1 MNFQRRLNQVGGGYM
16 TATVTM
22 KDLLEAGVHFG
33 HQTSRWN
40 PKMKPYIFGS
50 RNGIYIIDLQKTV
63 GLAKDALTFIT
74 KVAASGQKILF
85 VGTKPQAQE
94 VIKTEAERCGM
105 PSVTTR
111 WLGGALT
118 NFTTVQSCLGQL
130 EKIQQKKDT
139 GLIDDL
145 PKKEQAAMEKEYT
158 RLMKN
163 LGGLR
168 TLRDRPGAL
177 FIIDPSKEHI
187 AVAEAACLGIPIV
200 AITDTNCDPDPID
213 YIVPGNDDAVKSIKL
228 FSTAVADA
236 VLDGLKVVEERAR
249 SFGQNSPS
257 DAASAQSSPAYP
269 QTPAHT
275 EEAAFVPGKSTT
287 TDREGRT
294 INIEVRRSVKTSE
307 KN

>member
-1 MNFQRRLNQVGGGYM
+1 M

-74 KVAASGQKILF
+74 KVAASGQKVLF
-85 VGTKPQAQE
+85 VGTKPQAQD
-94 VIKTEAERCGM
+94 VVRAEAERCGM
-105 PSVTTR
+105 PYVTTR

-118 NFTTVQSCLGQL
+118 NFQTVQTCLASL

-139 GLIDDL
+139 GLVNDL

-158 RLMKN
+158 RLIKN

-168 TLRDRPGAL
+168 NLRDRPGAI

-187 AVAEAACLGIPIV
+187 AVAEAACLGVPIV
-200 AITDTNCDPDPID
+200 AITDTNCDPDPIT

-228 FSTAVADA
+228 FTTAVADA

-249 SFGQNSPS
+249 SMGINPINSDS
-257 DAASAQSSPAYP
+257 ASSASAGAPAFDP
-269 QTPAHT
+269 TT
-275 EEAAFVPGKSTT
+275 GEEAAYVPGKSST

-294 INIEVRRSVKTSE
+294 VNIEVRRSVKSTD